1 MKKQTAEMQE
11 RKDREEGRASW
22 LKVEIVPWVE
32 RVKFPGGY
40 ETKLAKVNLL
50 VFGKLEV
57 DGAAEIVV
65 PFTGPYQV
73 RWHFGHSSAFKP
85 TPEAKREAEIAIVEA
100 FVRHVD
106 AMRARFANPA
116 WWGIEE

>member
-1 MKKQTAEMQE
+1 MKRQAAEMQE

-32 RVKFPGGY
+32 RVKWPGAY
-40 ETKLAKVNLL
+40 ETKLARVDLL
-50 VFGKLEV
+50 VYGKFKME
-57 DGAAEIVV
+57 GAAEVVV
-65 PFTGPYQV
+65 PCNGPYQI
-73 RWHFGHSSAFKP
+73 RWHLGHDSAFKP

-116 WWGIEE
+116 WWGIEK

>member
-22 LKVEIVPWVE
+22 LKAEIVPWVE

-40 ETKLAKVNLL
+40 ETKLARVDLL
-50 VFGKLEV
+50 VYGKFKME
-57 DGAAEIVV
+57 GAAEVV
-65 PFTGPYQV
+65 IPFNGPYQI
-73 RWHFGHSSAFKP
+73 RWHLGHDSAFKP
-85 TPEAKREAEIAIVEA
+85 TPEAKHEAENAIVKA

>member
-1 MKKQTAEMQE
+1 MKRQAAETQE
-11 RKDREEGRASW
+11 RNEEASTPW
-22 LKVEIVPWVE
+22 LEAEIVPWVE

-40 ETKLAKVNLL
+40 ETKLARVDLL
-50 VFGKLEV
+50 VYGKFKME
-57 DGAAEIVV
+57 GAAEVV
-65 PFTGPYQV
+65 IPFNGPYQI
-73 RWHFGHSSAFKP
+73 RWHLGHDSAFKP

-106 AMRARFANPA
+106 AMRVRFANRG